1 MDNLN
6 TLTRFDLFRVF
17 LRLLFMQGLL
27 NRRGM
32 QNLALANALAP
43 VAGKIDAGRVKSL
56 QSRHLDFFNC
66 NPNFVPVIVGG
77 LLRLEVERLAGK
89 PVSDNDIQ
97 YFKKSLAGPLAAAG
111 DMLFIGSAKP
121 LALTC
126 ACIFAIYKFPIGLL
140 AVFLLY
146 NLTIISCRLW
156 GIYFGYAKGWEL
168 VDFFTGPVFQRL
180 LGVVHGIGA
189 AVAGIFVGVVFDRVP
204 QTGPWVLVMGA
215 VLLGTTLFALRRNVP
230 ASWLAIILFPIS
242 VLLSLLVGRW

>member
-1 MDNLN
+1 MS
-6 TLTRFDLFRVF
+6 TLSRFDLFRVF
-17 LRLLFMQGLL
+17 LRLLFMQALL

-32 QNLALANALAP
+32 QNLAVANALAP
-43 VAGKIDAGRVKSL
+43 VADKLDTEGGKSL
-56 QSRHLDFFNC
+56 ISRHLEFFNC
-66 NPNFVPVIVGG
+66 NPNFVPLIIGG
-77 LLRLEVERLAGK
+77 LLRLEVERVAGK
-89 PVSDNDIQ
+89 PVTDNDIQ
-97 YFKKSLAGPLAAAG
+97 YFKKSLSSPLAAAG

-168 VDFFTGPVFQRL
+168 VDFFTGPGFQRL

-189 AVAGIFVGVVFDRVP
+189 AVAGIFIGAVFNRVP
-204 QTGPWVLVMGA
+204 QNGHWILIVGA
-215 VLLGTTLFALRRNVP
+215 VLLGTALFALRRNVP
-230 ASWLAIILFPIS
+230 ASWLAIVLFPIS
-242 VLLSLLVGRW
+242 VLVSLVAGR